1 MRKVIIAL
9 GLFVVSGIAG
19 VVAIAQTSNSYS
31 NDFINALQNCKPYTY
46 SIGPIDMFGMKV
58 TTKKQI
64 VGMKNGLCSYVEIVG
79 PPDAK
84 NTIRCHFTK
93 EQVNKLVFAM
103 RNNNAGAWSEY
114 YNNNN
119 VCTTETPGWD

>member
-31 NDFINALQNCKPYTY
+31 NDFINALQNCKPYIY
-46 SIGPIDMFGMKV
+46 SIGPIDMFGLKV

-64 VGMKNGLCSYVEIVG
+64 VGMKNCLCSYIEIVG
-79 PPDAK
+79 PSDA
-84 NTIRCHFTK
+84 
-93 EQVNKLVFAM
+93 
-103 RNNNAGAWSEY
+103 
-114 YNNNN
+114 
-119 VCTTETPGWD
+119 

>member
-1 MRKVIIAL
+1 MLISILSLGPTTSIAYLGLSDLTSRRPSKVIL
-9 GLFVVSGIAG
+9 RRLHRH
-19 VVAIAQTSNSYS
+19 
-31 NDFINALQNCKPYTY
+31 KP
-46 SIGPIDMFGMKV
+46 F
-58 TTKKQI
+58 
-64 VGMKNGLCSYVEIVG
+64 GMKNGLCSYVEIVG